1 MDIVA
6 GIIAALLFFL
16 TQSPPVD
23 TVRWGLI
30 LVAIMVFAYVLA
42 LLVLG
47 AGLPR

>member
-6 GIIAALLFFL
+6 GIIAALLFPL
-16 TQSPPVD
+16 ALGGPVD

-30 LVAIMVFAYVLA
+30 LVATMVFAYVLA